1 VGSVTKPYTCAAV
14 MQQYERGKLD
24 IDAPIARC
32 FPEPNKHQPSQPRV
46 CPALHICTG
55 SSTAHSHFGPPTP
68 TSGRPLPLRAAPVG
82 PWTANP
88 SAPDLCTFAFLTAP
102 CRYPR
107 APGAGGSGAD
117 S

>member
-1 VGSVTKPYTCAAV
+1 MGSVTKPYTCAAV

-24 IDAPIARC
+24 IVRRRTVFTRAKQTPAVSAQMCAQHCTSAPDL
-32 FPEPNKHQPSQPRV
+32 P
-46 CPALHICTG
+46 L
-55 SSTAHSHFGPPTP
+55 PTP
-68 TSGRPLPLRAAPVG
+68 TSGRPLPVRAAPVG